1 MNGRR
6 LGMPRL
12 KVKEPP
18 QRGVRTSSGGVKR
31 CKKRKGVPATRS
43 KAIKKQRTFLTKDQ
57 QALLIAEY
65 AAAP

>member
-1 MNGRR
+1 
-6 LGMPRL
+6 MPRL

-18 QRGVRTSSGGVKR
+18 QRGVRTSSGGGKR